1 MYRIEK
7 PDRGATIRAKKRWSS
22 LAKPLGGLGKLE
34 EIITAMAGMYGK
46 PRFTIDKRAVVVMC
60 ADNGVVDEGISQ
72 TTRDVTAVVTENF
85 AKGETSVCK
94 MAKTVGA
101 EIFPIDVGVA
111 ADVSGVK
118 NRKIAYGTKNFAKE
132 PAMTRG
138 QAQRAVETGIEAVK
152 ELKDKGYKIIVTGEM
167 GIGNTT
173 TSAAVTSA
181 LLSVDPALVTGK
193 GAGLSTE
200 GLHRKIEV
208 IKNALALHK
217 PDKDDALDVLSK
229 VGGFDIAALAG
240 VFIGGAMY
248 RVPIVI
254 DGVIS
259 AAAALCAERLERGTA
274 EFMIAS
280 HSSKESAEE
289 LILRELGKDAVI
301 FADMCLGEGTGGVM
315 LLPLLDMALAVYNEM
330 PTFGDIKIEEYKELI

>member
-7 PDRGATIRAKKRWSS
+7 SDSGVIAQAKKRWSS
-22 LAKPLGGLGKLE
+22 LAKPLGGLGKFE
-34 EIITAMAGMYGK
+34 KIITAMAGMYGK
-46 PRFTIDKRAVVVMC
+46 ERFTIDKRAVVVMC

-72 TTRDVTAVVTENF
+72 TTSDVTAVVTENF
-85 AKGETSVCK
+85 SKGCTSVCK
-94 MAKTVGA
+94 MAKTAGA

-111 ADVSGVK
+111 SDVLGVK

-138 QAQRAVETGIEAVK
+138 QAQQAVETGIEVVK
-152 ELKDKGYKIIVTGEM
+152 ELKGKGYKIIVTGEM

-181 LLSVDPALVTGK
+181 LLEVDPALVTGK

-217 PDKDDALDVLSK
+217 PDKDDVLDVLSK

-248 RVPIVI
+248 RVPVII

-259 AAAALCAERLERGTA
+259 AAAALCAERLARGTE

-280 HSSKESAEE
+280 HSSNESAEE

-315 LLPLLDMALAVYNEM
+315 LLPLLDAALAVYNEM
-330 PTFGDIKIEEYKELI
+330 PTFEDIKIEEYKELI